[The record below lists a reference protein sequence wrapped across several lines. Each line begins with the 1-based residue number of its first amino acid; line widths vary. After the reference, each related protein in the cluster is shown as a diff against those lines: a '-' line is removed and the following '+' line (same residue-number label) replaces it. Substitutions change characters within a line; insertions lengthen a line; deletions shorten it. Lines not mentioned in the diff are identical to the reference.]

1 MIQILVLALGLN
13 VNNYKSV
20 KDSMGKMHSVAEKKD
35 IFQKRLESIKKN
47 QLDIASEK
55 HSI

>member
-35 IFQKRLESIKKN
+35 IFQKRLESIKKKS
-47 QLDIASEK
+47 ARHCK
-55 HSI
+55 GKA

>member
-20 KDSMGKMHSVAEKKD
+20 KDNMGKMHSVAEKKE
-35 IFQKRLESIKKN
+35 IFQKRLESIKKKKS
-47 QLDIASEK
+47 ARRCK
-55 HSI
+55 